1 MKRFYGR
8 GVLSL
13 IYLLCVT
20 TPAFALNIIPNALG
34 DPHFTSGPCPKIVP
48 PDGAACPSGA
58 ATCPAFYNPALLP
71 AGYNSVSYC
80 ATVPAGLGFN
90 APGYT
95 MMTMPLNAQE
105 QQAFLAAA
113 QKVAS
118 YVTDNV
124 TVTVEAYKVAYL
136 NSGGNNNLF
145 FLGNEYWNPVCG
157 ADALLPPY
165 STQAPTIIQNPD
177 GSFSYQNLPETYTEV
192 LTALQ
197 TKNAANLTPLDLINY
212 LPSQSQI
219 TVEWPAGPTDFY
231 AWQGSSNFS
240 TDLVSNFLVGPAS
253 YYPVTPASQPFT
265 LCAAPAAMKMLGFA
279 PTFQVNGHT
288 IDDINS
294 PQNNMNVTLSGTD
307 GALVIPDLTVFPP
320 NTQPAPTWIYDP
332 TDAAVVATQLPKAFF
347 QNSLNLALRQ
357 GSCSDPTQCQFPN
370 GANPGTDLVGVFNHE
385 LNHILGLMQSQYY
398 KIGDEGTSLAYTYG
412 TALFLLD
419 LFDLDSDYVI
429 PGYGHPGIQSNADFT
444 AAPRNNDAREPNTIF
459 SASTAAG
466 LTPWI
471 QFGSH
476 DHVMVYSLT
485 DGPQYFPLMNASPQV
500 YNPDGDIGFQEGVF
514 GTQTRQLVFL
524 DPNLVNLPA
533 MDVVH
538 FNVQAAGVAGTIDV
552 DTVREYSELAA
563 EGWNIDYTTLADAY
577 DTPSPLAMWYQACFD
592 AAGVFT
598 TSMNPNCKFSVTAQ
612 DLAALTQSGGG
623 GSRGGGGV
631 LDLWTLVALTGTALA
646 RARRRVAVL
655 IAGAS
660 PPATAHR

>member
-1 MKRFYGR
+1 M
-8 GVLSL
+8 
-13 IYLLCVT
+13 

-34 DPHFTSGPCPKIVP
+34 DPHFTSGPCPNIVP
-48 PDGAACPSGA
+48 PDGAACPNGA

-71 AGYNSVSYC
+71 AGYTSVSYC

-113 QKVAS
+113 QKLAS

-136 NSGGNNNLF
+136 NSAGNNNLF

-192 LTALQ
+192 LAALQ

-212 LPSQSQI
+212 LPTQSQI
-219 TVEWPAGPTDFY
+219 TVEWPAGPADFY

-265 LCAAPAAMKMLGFA
+265 LCAAPAAMKMLGFT

-307 GALVIPDLTVFPP
+307 GALVIPDLTVIPP
-320 NTQPAPTWIYDP
+320 NTSPAPTWIYDP
-332 TDAAVVATQLPKAFF
+332 TDPAVVATQLPKAFF
-347 QNSLNLALRQ
+347 QNSLNLALPQ

-419 LFDLDSDYVI
+419 LFDLDSDYVV

-444 AAPRNNDAREPNTIF
+444 AAPRNNDAREPNTII

-485 DGPQYFPLMNASPQV
+485 GGPQYFPLMDATSQV
-500 YNPDGDIGFQEGVF
+500 YNPDGDIGFQEGFF
-514 GTQTRQLVFL
+514 GTQTTRQVVFL
-524 DPNLVNLPA
+524 DPNLVNLSA
-533 MDVVH
+533 MDTVH
-538 FNVQAAGVAGTIDV
+538 FNVQASGLSGTIDV
-552 DTVREYSELAA
+552 DTIREYSELAA

-577 DTPSPLAMWYQACFD
+577 DAPSPLAMWYQACFD
-592 AAGVFT
+592 ASGVFT
-598 TSMNPNCKFSVTAQ
+598 TSMNMNCKFSVTAQ

-623 GSRGGGGV
+623 GGGGGGGGV
-631 LDLWTLVALTGTALA
+631 LDLWTLVALTTTALS
-646 RARRRVAVL
+646 RARRRVAPL
-655 IAGAS
+655 IAGAT
-660 PPATAHR
+660 PATAHV

>member
-1 MKRFYGR
+1 MQRFYGR

-13 IYLLCVT
+13 VLLCVT
-20 TPAFALNIIPNALG
+20 TPAFALNIIPNAPG
-34 DPHFTSGPCPKIVP
+34 DAHFTKGPCPNIAP
-48 PDGAACPSGA
+48 PDGAACPNGA

-71 AGYNSVSYC
+71 AGYTSVSYC

-90 APGYT
+90 SPGNT
-95 MMTMPLNAQE
+95 LMSMPLNAQE

-113 QKVAS
+113 QRVAS

-124 TVTVEAYKVAYL
+124 TVTVEVYKVAYL
-136 NSGGNNNLF
+136 DSAGNNSLF

-177 GSFSYQNLPETYTEV
+177 GSFSYQNLPETYTQV

-219 TVEWPAGPTDFY
+219 SVEWPAGPANFY

-240 TDLVSNFLVGPAS
+240 TDLVSNFLVGPAGF
-253 YYPVTPASQPFT
+253 YPVTPAAQPFT

-279 PTFQVNGHT
+279 PVFQVNGHT

-294 PQNNMNVTLSGTD
+294 PQNNMNVTLPGTD

-320 NTQPAPTWIYDP
+320 NTSPAPTWIYDP
-332 TDAAVVATQLPKAFF
+332 TDPAVVATQLPKAFF
-347 QNSLNLALRQ
+347 QNSLNLALPQ
-357 GSCSDPTQCQFPN
+357 GSCSDPTQCRFPN

-385 LNHILGLMQSQYY
+385 LNHILGVMQSQYY
-398 KIGDEGTSLAYTYG
+398 KIGNEGTSLAYTYG
-412 TALFLLD
+412 TALYLLD
-419 LFDLDSDYVI
+419 LFDLDSDYVV

-444 AAPRNNDAREPNTIF
+444 AAPRNNDARQPNTII
-459 SASTAAG
+459 SASSAAG

-476 DHVMVYSLT
+476 DHLMVYSLT
-485 DGPQYFPLMNASPQV
+485 GGPQYFPLMDASAQV
-500 YNPDGDIGFQEGVF
+500 YNPDGDIGFQEGF
-514 GTQTRQLVFL
+514 FSTQTARQVVFL
-524 DPNLVNLPA
+524 DPNLVNLSA

-552 DTVREYSELAA
+552 DTIREYSELAA

-577 DTPSPLAMWYQACFD
+577 NTPSPLAMWYQACFD
-592 AAGVFT
+592 ASGVFT
-598 TSMNPNCKFSVTAQ
+598 TRTNANCRFSVTAQ
-612 DLAALTQSGGG
+612 DLAALGHSGS
-623 GSRGGGGV
+623 GSSGGGGGV
-631 LDLWTLVALTGTALA
+631 LDLWTLVALATAALS
-646 RARRRVAVL
+646 RIRGRVPAL
-655 IAGAS
+655 ITDAFT
-660 PPATAHR
+660 PATAPR